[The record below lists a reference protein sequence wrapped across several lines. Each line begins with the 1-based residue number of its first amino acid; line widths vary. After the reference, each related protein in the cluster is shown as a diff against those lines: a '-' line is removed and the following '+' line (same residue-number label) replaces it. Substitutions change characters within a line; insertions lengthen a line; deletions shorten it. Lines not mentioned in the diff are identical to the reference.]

1 MPIPTES
8 LPPNVLNALRS
19 GNAIEAIKL
28 LRTSS
33 GIGLR
38 EAKDIVDQLAKAN
51 QASGAKAMS
60 QGPKGAVEHPR
71 HAGMAHSVAIPA
83 KRSKLSPGEVP
94 RSSGSAVGW
103 IIVMALG
110 AIAFSYLLR

>member
-1 MPIPTES
+1 
-8 LPPNVLNALRS
+8 
-19 GNAIEAIKL
+19 
-28 LRTSS
+28 
-33 GIGLR
+33 
-38 EAKDIVDQLAKAN
+38 
-51 QASGAKAMS
+51 
-60 QGPKGAVEHPR
+60 
-71 HAGMAHSVAIPA
+71 VAIPA